1 MSISWHFDDSGRFN
15 FPVLILDN
23 RFKYIASGRNSAGDV
38 RFFRCIQEQTGCQA
52 GVSIG
57 SRYHEE
63 GGGEGWG
70 LITQYLLDYSPLSC
84 HTCLN
89 IPGPDLE
96 SFRNCDV
103 QSLDNC
109 FGLMGLNQS

>member
-1 MSISWHFDDSGRFN
+1 MSISWNFDDSGRFS

-23 RFKYIASGRNSAGDV
+23 RFMYTASGRNSEGDV
-38 RFFRCIQEQTGCQA
+38 RFFRCIQEQSGCQA
-52 GVSIG
+52 SVSIG

-70 LITQYLLDYSPLSC
+70 FITQYLLDYSPLSS

-89 IPGPDLE
+89 TPTPNLE
-96 SFRNCDV
+96 SFRNYDV
-103 QSLDNC
+103 QSLENC
-109 FGLMGLNQS
+109 FDQINIRHS